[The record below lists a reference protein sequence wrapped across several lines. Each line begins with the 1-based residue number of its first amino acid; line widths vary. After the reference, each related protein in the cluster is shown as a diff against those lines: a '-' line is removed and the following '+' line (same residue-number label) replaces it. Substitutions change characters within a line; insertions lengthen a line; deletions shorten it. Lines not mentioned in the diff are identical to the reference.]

1 MKKDSKLMEVV
12 MPIQKKKQ
20 MKLEG
25 VLSKQD
31 SNYGLINQAEEAKEG
46 VPRKILSSYLG
57 DKKRLGPL
65 KDSMVAQNERRLND
79 QPTLSLKFI
88 EIG

>member
-1 MKKDSKLMEVV
+1 
-12 MPIQKKKQ
+12 MPIQKRKQ

-46 VPRKILSSYLG
+46 VPRKNLSSYLG
-57 DKKRLGPL
+57 DKKRLAPL
-65 KDSMVAQNERRLND
+65 KESMVPQNERKLKD
-79 QPTLSLKFI
+79 QPTLNLKLI